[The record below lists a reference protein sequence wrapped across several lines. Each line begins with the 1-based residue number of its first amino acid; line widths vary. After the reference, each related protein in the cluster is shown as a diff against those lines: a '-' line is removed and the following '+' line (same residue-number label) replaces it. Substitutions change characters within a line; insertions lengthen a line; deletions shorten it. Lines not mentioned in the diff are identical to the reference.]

1 MHSQH
6 HDGSITRHPLAPDA
20 PENGL
25 KKAHGVLPDY
35 VTVDADRRVLGR
47 ALKSTALCFN
57 TRRLSI
63 CPGKSM
69 KYSELVLYGVYS
81 DLRTEVA
88 RRLLGVLWWALE
100 PVMYMAVFYV
110 VFGLGLRQGDTDYV
124 PFLLC
129 GLVAWKWFDSSI
141 RQAGMAIQ
149 GNSGL
154 IQQIFVPKY
163 VFALIQV
170 LSNTFKFFIVL
181 LLLLGFLLLFGKEPT
196 LEWLGL
202 VPLLLV
208 QLLLTLSLGLLLSA
222 LIPFAQ
228 DLKQV
233 VDNLLMLM
241 MFMSGIFYDLQQ
253 LPATLQGILNYN
265 PMLQLIQAYRAIL
278 LHNQWP
284 DWLSLGWVV
293 LGALPVL
300 LLAVLI
306 LRRFERHYPKLML

>member
-1 MHSQH
+1 M
-6 HDGSITRHPLAPDA
+6 
-20 PENGL
+20 N
-25 KKAHGVLPDY
+25 
-35 VTVDADRRVLGR
+35 
-47 ALKSTALCFN
+47 
-57 TRRLSI
+57 
-63 CPGKSM
+63 
-69 KYSELVLYGVYS
+69 YSELVLYGVYS

-141 RQAGMAIQ
+141 RQAGMAIR
-149 GNSGL
+149 GNAGL

-170 LSNTFKFFIVL
+170 LSSTFKFFIVL
-181 LLLLGFLLLFGKEPT
+181 LLLLGFLLLLGKRPS

-241 MFMSGIFYDLQQ
+241 MFMSGIFYDAQQ
-253 LPATLQGILNYN
+253 LPATLQGILTYN
-265 PMLQLIQAYRAIL
+265 PMLQLIQAYRTIL

-284 DWLSLGWVV
+284 DWLSLGWIV
-293 LGALPVL
+293 LGSLPVL